1 MDLDC
6 ENSSIWKSYQILKQ
20 HFPDISAHKE
30 KFFQQ
35 LSMLLSDSDP
45 EIQSCDGLYIDVLW
59 ENLTLII
66 ADDMY
71 SISHKEEFQY
81 FETSSDALDYVTKNV
96 LKV

>member
-6 ENSSIWKSYQILKQ
+6 ENSPIWKSYQIIKQ
-20 HFPDISAHKE
+20 HFPCISAHKE

-35 LSMLLSDSDP
+35 LSVLLSDSDP

-59 ENLTLII
+59 GNLTLSV
-66 ADDMY
+66 AEDMY

-81 FETSSDALDYVTKNV
+81 FERSSDALEYVAKNI